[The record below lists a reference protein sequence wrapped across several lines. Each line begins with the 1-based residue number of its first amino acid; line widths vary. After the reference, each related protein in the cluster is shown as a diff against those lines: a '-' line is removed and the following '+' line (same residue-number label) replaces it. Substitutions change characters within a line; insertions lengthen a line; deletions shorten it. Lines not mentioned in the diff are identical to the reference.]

1 MPFSRKLMMLMAVIA
16 LMAIPTAVMAA
27 GGTFTDDDTSI
38 FEADIEW
45 MAATGVTLGCN
56 PPANDNFCPGD
67 SVSRGAMAA
76 FMHRYDDY
84 LGRGGVARELL
95 NFATTSTTAVE
106 LDTVTV
112 DVPGPGTL
120 LVEVGGQY
128 WLDLDAAGANS
139 VWGYVQLA
147 ICDSPDTL
155 QTADCDDSLTDAR
168 YSDPDNVEERNA
180 TPGIATSRVVNV
192 DTAGP
197 VTFSINGLSE
207 SGARFLD
214 WFTYVQVT
222 FLPGSNS
229 LEGALTVG
237 SG

>member
-1 MPFSRKLMMLMAVIA
+1 MRFSRKLTMLATVIA
-16 LMAIPTAVMAA
+16 LLAIPTAVVAA

-56 PPANDNFCPGD
+56 PPANDNFCPTD

-84 LGRGGVARELL
+84 LGRGGVARDRLS
-95 NFATTSTTAVE
+95 FTTSSTAATE
-106 LDTVTV
+106 LDTVTI

-120 LVEVGGQY
+120 LVEVDGQY

-147 ICDSPDTL
+147 ICDVADSL
-155 QTADCDDSLTDAR
+155 SEADCEDSLTDAR
-168 YSDPDNVEERNA
+168 YSDPDNVESRNA
-180 TPGIATSRVVNV
+180 TPGIATSRVVNI
-192 DTAGP
+192 DSAGP
-197 VTFSINGLSE
+197 VTFHINGRSQT
-207 SGARFLD
+207 GKPFHD
-214 WFTYVQVT
+214 WYTYVQVT
-222 FLPGSNS
+222 FLPGTNS
-229 LEGALTVG
+229 LDGALTVG
-237 SG
+237 SS

>member
-1 MPFSRKLMMLMAVIA
+1 MLITRKVLLLVIA
-16 LMAIPTAVMAA
+16 IALLAIPTGVMAA

-45 MAATGVTLGCN
+45 MAATGVTKGCN

-67 SVSRGAMAA
+67 AVSRGSMAA

-84 LGRGGVARELL
+84 LGRGGVARGRLS
-95 NFATTSTTAVE
+95 FATTSVTPVE

-120 LVEVGGQY
+120 LVEIDGQY
-128 WLDLDAAGANS
+128 WLDLDAPAANS

-147 ICDSPDTL
+147 ICDAPDTL
-155 QTADCDDSLTDAR
+155 ADTDCGGSFTDAR
-168 YSDPDNVEERNA
+168 YSDPDNVESKNA

-197 VTFSINGLSE
+197 VSFSINGLSE
-207 SGARFLD
+207 SGATFRD

-222 FLPGSNS
+222 FLPGNNS
-229 LEGALTVG
+229 LDGALTVG